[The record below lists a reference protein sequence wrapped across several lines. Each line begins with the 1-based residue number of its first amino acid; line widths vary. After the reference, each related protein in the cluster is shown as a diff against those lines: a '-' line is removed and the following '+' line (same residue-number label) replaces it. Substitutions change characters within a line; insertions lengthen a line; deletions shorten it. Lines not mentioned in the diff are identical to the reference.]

1 MFVARFKTHS
11 MKSCYPSMF
20 KFIFCSFVIW
30 CFSFQGFSQKPDS
43 SNNNKPIILLNG
55 NPVKDSVALPKFDR
69 IDFIRGTKAT
79 DLLGPKAANGIYI
92 ISTDGKIPV
101 YGEVLDGKGK
111 KIKNAEVINSR
122 GLVLILTNP
131 CGNFFLP
138 SFGIGEEVVIRKKG
152 FAEKRI
158 VVQQTHQVIT
168 LNKN

>member
-1 MFVARFKTHS
+1 
-11 MKSCYPSMF
+11 MKSCCPSMH
-20 KFIFCSFVIW
+20 KFILCSFVLL
-30 CFSFQGFSQKPDS
+30 CFSLSVFSQKSDS
-43 SNNNKPIILLNG
+43 LKENKPIVLING
-55 NPVKDSVALPKFDR
+55 NPLKDSVALQKFDR
-69 IDFIRGTKAT
+69 IDFIGGKKAT

-92 ISTDGKIPV
+92 ISVDGKIPV

-122 GLVLILTNP
+122 GTVLILTNP

>member
-1 MFVARFKTHS
+1 MH
-11 MKSCYPSMF
+11 
-20 KFIFCSFVIW
+20 KFILCSFVLL
-30 CFSFQGFSQKPDS
+30 CFSLSVFSQKSDS
-43 SNNNKPIILLNG
+43 LKENKPIVLING
-55 NPVKDSVALPKFDR
+55 NPLKDSVALQKFDR
-69 IDFIRGTKAT
+69 IDFIGGKKAT

-92 ISTDGKIPV
+92 ISVDGKIPV

-122 GLVLILTNP
+122 GTVLILTNP

>member
-1 MFVARFKTHS
+1 MH
-11 MKSCYPSMF
+11 
-20 KFIFCSFVIW
+20 KFILCSLMLFY
-30 CFSFQGFSQKPDS
+30 FSPSVFSQKLDS
-43 SNNNKPIILLNG
+43 LKENKPIVLING
-55 NPVKDSVALPKFDR
+55 NPLKDSVTLQRFDR
-69 IDFIRGTKAT
+69 IDFIGGKKAT

-92 ISTDGKIPV
+92 ISADGKIPV

-122 GLVLILTNP
+122 GTVLILTNP